1 MEIILN
7 EDIATLGYKNDI
19 VKVKS
24 GFARNYLIPKGMAKV
39 ANVQNRKI
47 VAEVVKQQ
55 AAKLEKVKA
64 EMNAL
69 KEKIEAATIK
79 IGAKAGTSGKI
90 FGSVTNIQI
99 ADALKEQFGIE
110 LDRKKIKIE
119 GEVKDLGTYQSRVEL
134 YKDIIAESGFEVV
147 AE

>member
-110 LDRKKIKIE
+110 LDRKKIKII

>member
-1 MEIILN
+1 MDIILN

-19 VKVKS
+19 VKVKA
-24 GFARNYLIPKGMAKV
+24 GFARNYLIPKGLAKV
-39 ANVQNRKI
+39 ANEQNRKI
-47 VAEVVKQQ
+47 AAEVIKQQ

-69 KEKIEAATIK
+69 KDKIEAATIK

-90 FGSVTNIQI
+90 FGSVTSLQI
-99 ADALKEQFGIE
+99 ADVLKEQFGVEI
-110 LDRKKIKIE
+110 DRKKIKII
-119 GEVKDLGTYQSRVEL
+119 GEVKELGSYQSRVEL
-134 YKDIIAESGFEVV
+134 YKEIIAESNFEVV